1 MKACTDNSIRN
12 NENKNTYDYI
22 DKIKEK
28 LFENLRSLPH
38 VPSVQMHDR
47 AADGITV
54 KEHKKGHS
62 EGDPETRL
70 VVLWI
75 LLYTSRKIE
84 TKFKHFRLFYQIC
97 V

>member
-1 MKACTDNSIRN
+1 MKAYTNNSIRN

-62 EGDPETRL
+62 EGDPETRYVHNDKVFL
-70 VVLWI
+70 QRCR
-75 LLYTSRKIE
+75 Y
-84 TKFKHFRLFYQIC
+84 
-97 V
+97 

>member
-1 MKACTDNSIRN
+1 MIFLNGSFKQAYSN

-28 LFENLRSLPH
+28 LFENLRALPH

-47 AADGITV
+47 PDDGMTV

-62 EGDPETRL
+62 EGDPETRF
-70 VVLWI
+70 VI
-75 LLYTSRKIE
+75 L
-84 TKFKHFRLFYQIC
+84 
-97 V
+97 

>member
-1 MKACTDNSIRN
+1 MITLSTLVPISNFILLQRKFTFLPDLWLKWTFSN

-47 AADGITV
+47 PADGITV

-62 EGDPETRL
+62 EGDPETR
-70 VVLWI
+70 
-75 LLYTSRKIE
+75 
-84 TKFKHFRLFYQIC
+84 
-97 V
+97 

>member
-1 MKACTDNSIRN
+1 MPLKKASTEYLIRN

-38 VPSVQMHDR
+38 VPSVQMHDQL
-47 AADGITV
+47 ADGITV

-62 EGDPETRL
+62 EGDPEVRWIDNYRYE
-70 VVLWI
+70 LW
-75 LLYTSRKIE
+75 
-84 TKFKHFRLFYQIC
+84 
-97 V
+97 